1 MHDSNHTDASPIEFL
16 LDLAAYPIHRLDAPE
31 GRALVQ
37 RCREDLAT
45 TGMFNL
51 TGFVRA
57 DALAA
62 AVAEL
67 KPLLADG
74 AFRHA
79 RRHDIYFGATQP
91 GLPAEHGARREI
103 ETSNRTVTGDRTAGT
118 IVRRIYDWAPLPA
131 FLAVTMG
138 KPVLHPMAD
147 PLACLNVMGYGDGE
161 GLNWHFDRSQF
172 TVTLLLQ
179 MPDAGGEFEYRR
191 NLRSPD
197 DPNYDGVARL
207 LAGRDPE
214 VRSVALSAGTL
225 NVFAGRNTA
234 HRAAPTRGARERI
247 VAVMSFVEQPN
258 VIFSAAERIGF
269 YGRADEL

>member
-1 MHDSNHTDASPIEFL
+1 MADNILSKNSIDSL
-16 LDLAAYPIHRLDAPE
+16 LDLAAYPLHHLDSAE
-31 GRALVQ
+31 GQALVR
-37 RCREDLAT
+37 RCRAELT
-45 TGMFNL
+45 STGMFNL
-51 TGFVRA
+51 PGFVRPE
-57 DALAA
+57 ALAA

-79 RRHDIYFGATQP
+79 RRHDIWFGAPQP
-91 GLPAEHGARREI
+91 DLPPDHGARLMI

-118 IVRRIYDWAPLPA
+118 ILRRIYDWPALPA
-131 FLAVTMG
+131 FLAAAME

-179 MPDAGGEFEYRR
+179 MPEAGGEFEYRR
-191 NLRSPD
+191 NLRSAEE
-197 DPNYDGVARL
+197 PNYDGVARL
-207 LAGRDPE
+207 LAGKDPE

-234 HRAAPTRGARERI
+234 HRAAPTRGPRERI
-247 VAVMSFVEQPN
+247 VAVMSFVEQPG
-258 VIFSAAERIGF
+258 VMFSAAERVGF
-269 YGRADEL
+269 YGRAE